1 MDTDFA
7 NIGGMY
13 KTNTDIVGKT
23 ISEVSDKHWFDKPGD
38 DSNHLM
44 WVLGHL
50 VWSRWNVLK
59 LLGQEYDIPAAQLFE
74 RGASVADQDQY
85 PTVEAIKTAWAGVS
99 AKLAATLADASV
111 ETLSKPAP
119 KGPPTFDGKL
129 SGVVAFL
136 AFHETYH
143 VGQVSYLKKWLG
155 YGQTVG

>member
-7 NIGGMY
+7 NIAGMY

-23 ISEVSDKHWFDKPGD
+23 ISEVSDERWFDKPGD

-44 WVLGHL
+44 WVVGHL

-59 LLGQEYDIPAAQLFE
+59 LLGQEWDIPAARLFE
-74 RGASVADQDQY
+74 RGATVANQDEY
-85 PTVEAIKTAWAGVS
+85 PTVEAMKTAWAGVS
-99 AKLAATLADASV
+99 GKLAATLADASD
-111 ETLSKPAP
+111 ETLSKSAP

-155 YGQTVG
+155 YGQAVG